1 MNTLRKYK
9 KNELIDLLLEY
20 ETEINE
26 LKLSLTSLRLDL
38 EQKEDEIQ
46 QSSLERTRSGVMN
59 KTIEY
64 LVKRIRTINEP
75 SRKLIYVLELERM
88 NKLIQ

>member
-20 ETEINE
+20 ELEINL
-26 LKLSLTSLRLDL
+26 LKTDLTSLKLDL
-38 EQKEDEIQ
+38 DAKNE
-46 QSSLERTRSGVMN
+46 SSLNDSKSKVIN

-64 LVKRIRTINEP
+64 LIKRIRTINDKE
-75 SRKLIYVLELERM
+75 KKMIYVLELERM
-88 NKLIQ
+88 NKT

>member
-20 ETEINE
+20 EQEIN
-26 LKLSLTSLRLDL
+26 LLRVDLTSVKLDL
-38 EQKEDEIQ
+38 DAKNEQNLNQTKEKVVD
-46 QSSLERTRSGVMN
+46 

-64 LVKRIRTINEP
+64 LIKRIRTINDKE
-75 SRKLIYVLELERM
+75 RKMIYVLELNR
-88 NKLIQ
+88 IQKT